1 MLRTTP
7 VLGLAFATGLG
18 ALGAASAHEVVPAEK
33 HVIPY
38 SADLPTCGD
47 PSVLAY
53 ISTNFAEKEAKFWN
67 SDLTLVDY
75 ARIRPIAWRPWGV
88 ETIPRRYCTAT
99 VTASDGRRH
108 RIDYSVR
115 EDLGFL
121 GNGFGVQFCV
131 NGLDRNW
138 AYSPACR
145 MARP

>member
-1 MLRTTP
+1 MFRLP
-7 VLGLAFATGLG
+7 SIVGLALAASFGFG
-18 ALGAASAHEVVPAEK
+18 ALAAAHEVVPAEK
-33 HVIPY
+33 RVIPY
-38 SADLPTCGD
+38 VADLPTCGD

-53 ISTNFAEKEAKFWN
+53 ISTNFAEKESKFWN

-75 ARIRPIAWRPWGV
+75 ARIRPIAWRPWGL

-99 VTASDGRRH
+99 ATASDGRRH

-115 EDLGFL
+115 EDLDFI
-121 GNGFGVQFCV
+121 GNGFGVEFCV